1 MKTLFSKIADL
12 YIDGFK
18 SMTVGKKLWIL
29 IIVKLIIIFAIL
41 KVFFFPDFLNS
52 TCKDDVEKAAKVRK
66 EITDKNRNYKTT
78 LINNHLITH
87 AI

>member
-1 MKTLFSKIADL
+1 MKTLFRKIADL

-41 KVFFFPDFLNS
+41 KVFFFRIFLIRH
-52 TCKDDVEKAAKVRK
+52 A
-66 EITDKNRNYKTT
+66 KTT
-78 LINNHLITH
+78 
-87 AI
+87 